1 MSARK
6 TVLKLTSHSPE
17 ETQRLGV
24 ELGKLSQVA
33 DVFLLMGNLGSGK
46 TCLTQGIA
54 WGLEVKEYA
63 FSPSFVIVREYH
75 GRLPLYHIDLY
86 RLDHLEEIID
96 LGLDEYFYGDG
107 VCVVEWADKG
117 LAALPEENLLVML
130 EHIGETERSIRLEAN
145 GKRYSQL
152 VKSLRQTWN

>member
-130 EHIGETERSIRLEAN
+130 EHIP
-145 GKRYSQL
+145 
-152 VKSLRQTWN
+152 